1 MILNNNFT
9 LEQDAV
15 MLPYTTEV
23 AAYCKPFSCDDS
35 DLDEFFSK
43 DAFLYEDE
51 LLGKNYAWINTAAPY
66 EILGL
71 ITLANDSVKAQFM
84 AGAARNRLQRSI
96 TNAKR
101 GMNYPSV
108 LIGRLGV
115 SSEYR
120 GKGFSI
126 GSQILD
132 FIKGWFRSFN
142 NKTGCRF
149 IVVDAYNNEK
159 TLHFYNK
166 NGFRML
172 YRTEQEER
180 SFLGL
185 KDDESLETR
194 FMFFDLKIKDC

>member
-1 MILNNNFT
+1 MNSDRFIL
-9 LEQDAV
+9 ERDAV
-15 MLPYTTEV
+15 MLPYT
-23 AAYCKPFSCDDS
+23 ANIASYCESFSCEDN

-51 LLGKNYAWINTAAPY
+51 LLGKTYAWINVAEPTK
-66 EILGL
+66 ILGL
-71 ITLANDSVKAQFM
+71 VTIANDSIKAKFI
-84 AGAARNRLQRSI
+84 ANSARNRLQRSI

-101 GMNYPSV
+101 GINYPAV

-120 GKGFSI
+120 GKGLNI

-132 FIKGWFRSFN
+132 FLKGWFRSFE

-159 TLHFYNK
+159 TLRFYEK
-166 NGFRML
+166 NGFKPL
-172 YRTEQEER
+172 YKTEQEER
-180 SFLGL
+180 AFLEL
-185 KDDESLETR
+185 SPNEPLETR
-194 FMFFDLKIKDC
+194 FMFFDLK

>member
-1 MILNNNFT
+1 
-9 LEQDAV
+9 
-15 MLPYTTEV
+15 
-23 AAYCKPFSCDDS
+23 
-35 DLDEFFSK
+35 
-43 DAFLYEDE
+43 
-51 LLGKNYAWINTAAPY
+51 
-66 EILGL
+66 
-71 ITLANDSVKAQFM
+71 
-84 AGAARNRLQRSI
+84 
-96 TNAKR
+96 
-101 GMNYPSV
+101 MNYPAV